1 MAVYSKL
8 IAHFVQNKRD
18 LGFIEGDLIECLNAG
33 DGSWWTG
40 RLRRDR
46 RIVGSF
52 PSNFVQVLDDDF
64 RPASRATSPL
74 PGHNGRGNI
83 SRAASP
89 SPQQSFPYR
98 KPFQAYARASSPN
111 PAAVEREISQK
122 A

>member
-52 PSNFVQVLDDDF
+52 PANFLQVLDDDF
-64 RPASRATSPL
+64 QPASRATSPI
-74 PGHNGRGNI
+74 PGLNGGSST
-83 SRAASP
+83 SRAESP
-89 SPQQSFPYR
+89 NTQQSRSYR
-98 KPFQAYARASSPN
+98 KPPQAYARPSS
-111 PAAVEREISQK
+111 
-122 A
+122 